1 MLALFDMDGTL
12 FPGDSQLRFAGR
24 ILSRHPWRRLY
35 LLLLLPCALL
45 TALRIIRTERMKRIF
60 LSYLY
65 RMPLGQVEREAQA
78 FAEENIRPILY
89 PGVLQR
95 LRDHQAAG
103 DRCILVS
110 ASPSFYTEHI
120 GRMLGFDDI
129 IATPIVMQPAM
140 PLVPAIEPPGNNK
153 GGTKLIRLRKKGII
167 PSDGKTP
174 DSICY
179 TDSRADLPML
189 SVCEQGVLVNPS
201 EQLANQ
207 APEHHWQ
214 IIRQPL
220 PWHGKRAFL
229 AFILKNI
236 IGFRA

>member
-45 TALRIIRTERMKRIF
+45 AALRIIRTERMKRIF

-65 RMPLGQVEREAQA
+65 RMPLEQIAQESEA
-78 FAEENIRPILY
+78 FAKENIRPILY
-89 PGVLQR
+89 PDVLQR

-110 ASPSFYTEHI
+110 ASPDFYTEPI

-129 IATPIVMQPAM
+129 IATPFVMQPLM

-153 GGTKLIRLRKKGII
+153 GGTKLMRLRNKGII
-167 PSDGKTP
+167 PPEGKTP

-189 SVCEQGVLVNPS
+189 SVCEQGVLINPS

-207 APEHHWQ
+207 SSENNWQ

-220 PWHGKRAFL
+220 PWRGKGAFL

-236 IGFRA
+236 IGFRS

>member
-45 TALRIIRTERMKRIF
+45 AALRNIRTERMKRIF

-65 RMPLGQVEREAQA
+65 RMPREQIEQEAQA

-89 PGVLQR
+89 PEI
-95 LRDHQAAG
+95 LRKLRAHQAAG
-103 DRCILVS
+103 HRCILVS
-110 ASPSFYTEHI
+110 ASPSFYTDPI

-129 IATPIVMQPAM
+129 IATPFAMQPAM
-140 PLVPAIEPPGNNK
+140 PLIPSIEPPGNNK

-167 PSDGKTP
+167 PQEGRAP
-174 DSICY
+174 GSICY
-179 TDSRADLPML
+179 TDSKADLPML
-189 SVCEQGVLVNPS
+189 SVCEQGILVNPS
-201 EQLANQ
+201 ENLSNQ
-207 APEHHWQ
+207 GKLNNWP

-220 PWHGKRAFL
+220 PWKNKRAFL
-229 AFILKNI
+229 VFILKNI
-236 IGFRA
+236 TGFRV